1 MRRLRRGA
9 SLMELSVTLTMLLF
23 TMLGIIGLF
32 VSGLGSFDQTR
43 KAVEVSSDNAQGM
56 RFISER
62 LREAVTISITDS
74 GRTITYTLPRMTNSP
89 DSNTGEIEV
98 QYPVASDGVERSF
111 TVANGELTDTESDR
125 VLVRNIASV
134 DPDPESSQYNQA
146 YAPFQLTT
154 IGSYRA
160 VTINLITKQQAA
172 QKEVY
177 ARMKTTV
184 LVRNGL

>member
-1 MRRLRRGA
+1 
-9 SLMELSVTLTMLLF
+9 MELAVTLTMLLF

-43 KAVEVSSDNAQGM
+43 KSVEVSSDNAQGL
-56 RFISER
+56 RYISEK
-62 LREAVTISITDS
+62 LREAVTINITNE
-74 GRTITYTLPRMTNSP
+74 GRTITYTLPRMTSTP
-89 DSNTGEIEV
+89 DANTGETEI
-98 QYPVASDGVERSF
+98 QFPVASDGVERSF
-111 TVANGELTDTESDR
+111 TVSSGVLTDTDANR